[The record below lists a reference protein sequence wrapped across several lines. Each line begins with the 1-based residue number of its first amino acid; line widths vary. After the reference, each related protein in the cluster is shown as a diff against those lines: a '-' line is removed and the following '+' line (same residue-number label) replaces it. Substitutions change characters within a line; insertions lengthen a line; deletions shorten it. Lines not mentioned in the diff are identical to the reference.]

1 MRNSLAGVHPGRF
14 CASLPHCWT
23 ASGASRRNAH
33 LALLVV
39 RLWWSGV
46 VVTVAAWKW
55 SDWRAG
61 KHVPSGPRASRA
73 VRRRTHSDI
82 AADVPPRRRSLVS
95 PSRASRRSTWQ
106 CAGSVPSQDLSSG
119 DEDRPSRVTLHFAQL
134 FLHPIHY
141 DAFLCRLVF
150 NFCFAIRYPGTME
163 DNSFSILWHVV
174 PDSSAFSNQRASQ
187 FFRRKTRPVSWKRT
201 SNSLSDRCFVNS
213 GCRLLHSRSSLSWS
227 KSSLSWSKSRS

>member
-1 MRNSLAGVHPGRF
+1 MGRLGEMRTSHFWWCDCGGPVSSSPLRPGNGVIGGLGSM
-14 CASLPHCWT
+14 CQA
-23 ASGASRRNAH
+23 
-33 LALLVV
+33 
-39 RLWWSGV
+39 
-46 VVTVAAWKW
+46 
-55 SDWRAG
+55 
-61 KHVPSGPRASRA
+61 GPRASRA

-134 FLHPIHY
+134 FLHPIHH

-174 PDSSAFSNQRASQ
+174 PDSSAFSSFPTSGPASFSAAKPGPFPGRGPRIPCRIGASSTVVADCCTAGRVCLGQSRGPEAPSPTSFSGGASLEVFCRRVQ
-187 FFRRKTRPVSWKRT
+187 F
-201 SNSLSDRCFVNS
+201 CF
-213 GCRLLHSRSSLSWS
+213 L
-227 KSSLSWSKSRS
+227 